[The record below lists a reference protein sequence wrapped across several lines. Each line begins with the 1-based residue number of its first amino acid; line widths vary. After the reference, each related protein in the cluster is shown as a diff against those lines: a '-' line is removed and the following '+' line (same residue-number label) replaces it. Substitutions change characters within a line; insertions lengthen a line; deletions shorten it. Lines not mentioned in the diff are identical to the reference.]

1 MYLHKCVIFG
11 VYRGV
16 DMHRSE
22 WLDEAKRVPVGQS
35 RRVQHGAEGR
45 KNLVVFNNT
54 DSWSAYCHSCKEGG
68 KVLKEYL
75 EPVDTTAPVYRKYL
89 DTRSLV
95 HPSALDKAK
104 ITNLVLMLHEKR
116 MSLAVLA
123 KHKPMYNTVDDRLVF
138 RFKGVDLGRD
148 CTGRS
153 NAKWLHYHRDDPSEY
168 VYLQGKVLKD
178 YEPVVLVED
187 LFSAIKVNHYTGW
200 STLCCLGT
208 RITDEIIRTLSS
220 LVRPIDGSTTG
231 TERVQR
237 VAVAAFDGDSAGLAA
252 ERSLINRLGLRGLPF
267 RTVRIPT
274 GLDPKDLN
282 PAELLAIFKFL
293 EDLNV

>member
-1 MYLHKCVIFG
+1 
-11 VYRGV
+11 
-16 DMHRSE
+16 MHRSE
-22 WLDEAKRVPVGQS
+22 WIDEAKRVPVGQS

-45 KNLVVFNNT
+45 KNLVVFNNP

-75 EPVDTTAPVYRKYL
+75 EPVDTTAPVFRKYL

-95 HPSALDKAK
+95 HPSALDKVK
-104 ITNLVLMLHEKR
+104 FTNLVMMLHEKR

-153 NAKWLHYHRDDPSEY
+153 NAKWLHYHRDDPREY
-168 VYLQGKVLKD
+168 VYLQGKVLND

-187 LFSAIKVNHYTGW
+187 LFSAIKINHYTGW
-200 STLCCLGT
+200 SALCCLGT
-208 RITDEIIRTLSS
+208 RITDEIIRALCVVEGTSDS
-220 LVRPIDGSTTG
+220 VQSGSTAKVG
-231 TERVQR
+231 VRR
-237 VAVAAFDGDSAGLAA
+237 IAVAAFDGDSAGRSA
-252 ERSLINRLGLRGLPF
+252 ERSLINRLGLRDLPF
-267 RTVRIPT
+267 RTVHIPT

-282 PAELLAIFKFL
+282 PKELLDTFKFL